1 MVVVRYGDPVSV
13 NCTATRTTRG
23 MGWEAT
29 VGSTGM
35 QPNSTQSLL
44 WNVSSLTDWTAEPK
58 CYANFQTEP
67 KQCEKKLNVTLY
79 KYPDRVSVSSNTSVM
94 DAGRP
99 YRLQCDVQS
108 IAPVQYLSV
117 NWYRGGALIHTKNFT
132 RNSTR
137 TPVNVSPTLLITP
150 SCTDDGVQYTCEAEL
165 RLGPDGPQPN
175 QSEPLNIT
183 IHHMKT
189 DVQSLLWSVSS
200 LTDWTA
206 EPKCYANFQTEPK
219 QCVKKLD
226 ITLYKLPDSVSIRP
240 IPGKKTQEW
249 NQTELHCDV
258 VNVAPARFLTLKWLK
273 GETLV
278 QEKLF
283 NDITEKDPRNITETL
298 LITLSRSDDGVQ
310 YTCVSELRLGPGGP
324 QPNPVM
330 KSEPLSII
338 VLPCEFILF
347 ELTLH
352 QYGGS
357 SCVAGET
364 HIFPHTHPLCSHLLK
379 QLQCIIY
386 KENTFLYYFPAA
398 ATDCLIEID
407 PKRVVVKYGD
417 PVSVNCTA
425 TRTTRGM
432 GWEASV
438 GSTGLQPNSTQ
449 TLLWSVSNMTDWT
462 AEPKCYA
469 NFQTEPKQC
478 EKKLNISLY
487 KYPDSVSIS
496 SVGHTGPVEEGRQY
510 LLQCDV
516 QSIAPVQYLSV
527 NWYRGGALI
536 HTETFTEDTTRT
548 PVNVSRT
555 LLITPN
561 RTDDRVQYSCE
572 AELRL
577 EPEGPQPN
585 PIMKSGPL
593 NVTML
598 CELLFILLNLLNR
611 MSATLHLSPGYQC
624 GCS

>member
-1 MVVVRYGDPVSV
+1 M
-13 NCTATRTTRG
+13 
-23 MGWEAT
+23 
-29 VGSTGM
+29 
-35 QPNSTQSLL
+35 
-44 WNVSSLTDWTAEPK
+44 
-58 CYANFQTEP
+58 
-67 KQCEKKLNVTLY
+67 
-79 KYPDRVSVSSNTSVM
+79 
-94 DAGRP
+94 
-99 YRLQCDVQS
+99 RLC
-108 IAPVQYLSV
+108 
-117 NWYRGGALIHTKNFT
+117 
-132 RNSTR
+132 
-137 TPVNVSPTLLITP
+137 
-150 SCTDDGVQYTCEAEL
+150 
-165 RLGPDGPQPN
+165 GP
-175 QSEPLNIT
+175 
-183 IHHMKT
+183 
-189 DVQSLLWSVSS
+189 
-200 LTDWTA
+200 
-206 EPKCYANFQTEPK
+206 F
-219 QCVKKLD
+219 
-226 ITLYKLPDSVSIRP
+226 
-240 IPGKKTQEW
+240 
-249 NQTELHCDV
+249 
-258 VNVAPARFLTLKWLK
+258 
-273 GETLV
+273 
-278 QEKLF
+278 
-283 NDITEKDPRNITETL
+283 
-298 LITLSRSDDGVQ
+298 
-310 YTCVSELRLGPGGP
+310 
-324 QPNPVM
+324 
-330 KSEPLSII
+330 
-338 VLPCEFILF
+338 
-347 ELTLH
+347 
-352 QYGGS
+352 
-357 SCVAGET
+357 
-364 HIFPHTHPLCSHLLK
+364 LCSALGWFFFFSLDDV
-379 QLQCIIY
+379 
-386 KENTFLYYFPAA
+386 AA

-496 SVGHTGPVEEGRQY
+496 SVGHTGPVEEGRPY
-510 LLQCDV
+510 RLQCDV

-598 CELLFILLNLLNR
+598 FKPVFHKAAE
-611 MSATLHLSPGYQC
+611 TLSVSPG
-624 GCS
+624 GRIVLNCSAEGKPHPDYSWNYTAAPNVKNQTMDGVAVVTITGFLERSVGIYTCTARNSVGESQKTFKVELKSSGNQGSPGRVIGILIGVGLALAVLIFIFHKCKNRTS